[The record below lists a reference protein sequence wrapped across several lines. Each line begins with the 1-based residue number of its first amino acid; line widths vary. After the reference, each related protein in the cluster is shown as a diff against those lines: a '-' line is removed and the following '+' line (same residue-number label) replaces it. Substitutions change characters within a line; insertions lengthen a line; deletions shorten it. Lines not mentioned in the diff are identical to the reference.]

1 MVHHAVLLAEEV
13 RNEAGAVHREEVRTE
28 AEEEVAMDHEE
39 EACEDLRRLDGMVGV
54 GAVVVDEVAPCKVH
68 RLMVVAPL
76 LQGTTTTTI
85 STANNNTWLHLA
97 ISHHTEEGL
106 RHPAPWLSAKPL
118 KWTTVL
124 ARPQ

>member
-1 MVHHAVLLAEEV
+1 MVHHVALLAEEV
-13 RNEAGAVHREEVRTE
+13 RNEAGAAHREEVRTE

-39 EACEDLRRLDGMVGV
+39 EACEDLRRLDGMVGA
-54 GAVVVDEVAPCKVH
+54 GAVVVDEVVPCKVH

-76 LQGTTTTTI
+76 LQGTTTTI
-85 STANNNTWLHLA
+85 IFTANNNTWLHLA
-97 ISHHTEEGL
+97 ISHHTGEDL